1 MGGGRRKVQVTV
13 GTAWGWVADGDAWG
27 VMN

>member
-1 MGGGRRKVQVTV
+1 MGSGRRKVQVTV
-13 GTAWGWVADGDAWG
+13 GTARGWVADGDARG